1 MSFKNLGNKQ
11 TIVLHNCEID
21 NKKYDLVITPHTQT
35 VGYIRTKRQTL
46 KRKII
51 TKQRQITRKRF
62 SKNRN
67 AFSESEASNLDEL
80 YKLKESIDKNC
91 PIHDQ
96 LYFSDSETTSNSS
109 KRVKRRIKK
118 QYKHKPV
125 HLYNWNQP
133 IRHIDNYLLTVIK
146 QKNEPNTHSK

>member
-1 MSFKNLGNKQ
+1 MSFKSLGNKQ

-21 NKKYDLVITPHTQT
+21 NQKHDLVITPHTQT
-35 VGYIRTKRQTL
+35 VGYIRTKRPL
-46 KRKII
+46 IKRKII
-51 TKQRQITRKRF
+51 NKQRQITRKRF

-67 AFSESEASNLDEL
+67 AFSESEVSSLDEL
-80 YKLKESIDKNC
+80 YILKESINKNC

-109 KRVKRRIKK
+109 KRGKRTIKQ
-118 QYKHKPV
+118 QYIHKPV

-133 IRHIDNYLLTVIK
+133 IRHIDNYILTVIK
-146 QKNEPNTHSK
+146 RKNEPNSK

>member
-1 MSFKNLGNKQ
+1 MSLKSLGNKQ

-21 NKKYDLVITPHTQT
+21 NQKYDLVITPHTQT
-35 VGYIRTKRQTL
+35 VGYIRTKRQTI

-51 TKQRQITRKRF
+51 SKQRQITRKRF

-67 AFSESEASNLDEL
+67 AFSESEVSSLDAL
-80 YKLKESIDKNC
+80 YKLKESVNKNC
-91 PIHDQ
+91 PTYDQ

-109 KRVKRRIKK
+109 KKGKNRIKMK
-118 QYKHKPV
+118 YKNKPV

-133 IRHIDNYLLTVIK
+133 IRHIDNYIITVIER
-146 QKNEPNTHSK
+146 KNEQHSK